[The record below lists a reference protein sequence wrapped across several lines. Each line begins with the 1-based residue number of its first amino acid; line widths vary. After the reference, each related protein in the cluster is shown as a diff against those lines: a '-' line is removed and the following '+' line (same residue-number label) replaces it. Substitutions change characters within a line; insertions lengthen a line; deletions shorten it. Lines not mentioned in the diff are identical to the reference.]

1 MSSTRAHWHSA
12 LVAAL
17 CLLPVASAGDT
28 QRWQWNDGRQVRV
41 ATYPTLRPFPDAPG
55 SSPALPTI
63 AHGYAELVARHSG
76 LTFIDTPYDS
86 LGKALM
92 ALCTHEAD
100 LILVQGSAVDHK
112 ASCDLQTGRRGFPG
126 AVTALAGR
134 NGTRL
139 PRDADGLDAVVLAAV
154 QGGAYPA
161 WLAQQANG
169 INVLPMPNFYAAL
182 AAVEAGAA
190 DAAIGM
196 ETSLRPVVRRHFSA
210 GLKLQTI
217 RSGFPDQLHL
227 LARADDRMLL
237 DRVEQGLD
245 RISLEEHAIL
255 GHRWATRTLPA
266 SIADVSAQTAMRTSS
281 FILPL
286 AMLTLLA
293 LGGLWLRRRFGARQ
307 RQRSLSQASAVGML
321 SHEVRNSAHL
331 VISALDLLRQQQ
343 LPASARDLVNAA
355 NRATLELRGRLN
367 RALDFSR
374 LAAGTFQPK
383 PCPCDAADIA
393 SQALD
398 AVSPEAQRKGLTL
411 HLDVSP
417 QPLPGLELDPDCLRQ
432 LLDNLLG
439 NAIKFTDAGGI
450 ELRVQMLADA
460 DAAHLLVDVIDS
472 GIGIAPAQMAVLFQP
487 FQPGDEV
494 QARGGSGLGLSIC
507 RELARSMGGAL
518 DVHSVQGRGSRFSLR
533 LPATVIPLP
542 DAQVA
547 SAAPPIVA
555 PLLAGVDVLLV
566 EDHAL
571 SRRVLAAQLRK
582 QGATVHEVSSA
593 GAALL
598 CQATAQHAVILLD
611 IELGQSTG
619 YALAPQL
626 RKASMDKGQ
635 TTQILAL
642 SAHTGA
648 AHQQCCLQAG
658 FDGVLSKPLQLD
670 ALLQALGR
678 GDAGATPD
686 VHDRDTLAPEMAEDL
701 RREHAATERAARA
714 RDSVAL
720 AHHAHRL
727 HGALQMQGL
736 HELAAMAAT
745 LAQLGRERT
754 PDWGAALH
762 LVDQLRDVNG
772 PGTTG
777 AVQLP

>member
-1 MSSTRAHWHSA
+1 MSTTRARWHSA
-12 LVAAL
+12 FVAAL

-28 QRWQWNDGRQVRV
+28 QRWQWDDGRQVRV

-55 SSPALPTI
+55 SRPALPTI
-63 AHGYAELVARHSG
+63 AHGYAELVERHSG

-86 LGKALM
+86 LSKALM

-100 LILVQGSAVDHK
+100 LILVQGSAIDHK
-112 ASCDLQTGRRGFPG
+112 ASCGLQTGRRGFPG

-161 WLAQQANG
+161 WLAQQAEG
-169 INVLPMPNFYAAL
+169 INVLPVPNIYAAL

-217 RSGFPDQLHL
+217 RTGFPDQLHL
-227 LARADDRMLL
+227 LARTDDRMLL

-255 GHRWATRTLPA
+255 GHRWAVRTLPP
-266 SIADVSAQTAMRTSS
+266 SIADALAQTAVRSS
-281 FILPL
+281 AVTLPL
-286 AMLTLLA
+286 AMLVLV
-293 LGGLWLRRRFGARQ
+293 GLWLRHRLVGRGRH
-307 RQRSLSQASAVGML
+307 RSLSQASAVGML

-331 VISALDLLRQQQ
+331 VISALDLLRQLQ
-343 LPASARDLVNAA
+343 LPASAQDLVNVA

-398 AVSPEAQRKGLTL
+398 AISPEAQRKGLTL

-417 QPLPGLELDPDCLRQ
+417 QPLPWLELDPDCLRQ

-450 ELRVQMLADA
+450 ELRLQMLADA

-487 FQPGDEV
+487 FQPGDEG

-533 LPATVIPLP
+533 LPATITPLP
-542 DAQVA
+542 DAQIA
-547 SAAPPIVA
+547 TAAPSIAA
-555 PLLAGVDVLLV
+555 PLLAGLDVLLV
-566 EDHAL
+566 EDHRL

-598 CQATAQHAVILLD
+598 RQATAQHAVIVLD
-611 IELGQSTG
+611 IELGHSNG

-626 RKASMDKGQ
+626 RQASAAKGG

-648 AHQQCCLQAG
+648 AHQQRCLRAG
-658 FDGVLSKPLQLD
+658 FDGVLSKPLQLG

-678 GDAGATPD
+678 GHAAANPAM
-686 VHDRDTLAPEMAEDL
+686 HDRVALAAEMAEDL
-701 RREHAATERAARA
+701 RREHAAAERAAQA
-714 RDSVAL
+714 HDFVAL

-745 LAQLGRERT
+745 LAQHGRERT
-754 PDWGAALH
+754 PDWVTALH
-762 LVDQLRDVNG
+762 LVDQLRVVHG
-772 PGTTG
+772 PGIAG
-777 AVQLP
+777 ALQPP

>member
-1 MSSTRAHWHSA
+1 MSCMPTPWRTVAMA
-12 LVAAL
+12 AAL
-17 CLLPVASAGDT
+17 SLLPCASAGDT
-28 QRWQWNDGRQVRV
+28 NLWQWGDGRQVRV

-55 SSPALPTI
+55 SRPVLPTI
-63 AHGYAELVARHSG
+63 AHGYAELVERHSG
-76 LTFIDTPYDS
+76 LTFVDTPYDS
-86 LGKALM
+86 LRQALI
-92 ALCTHEAD
+92 ALCSREAD
-100 LILVQGSAVDHK
+100 LILVQGSALDHD
-112 ASCDLQTGRRGFPG
+112 ASCALQTGRRSFPG
-126 AVTALAGR
+126 AMTALAGR

-154 QGGAYPA
+154 QGGAYPG
-161 WLAQQANG
+161 WLAEQAG
-169 INVLPMPNFYAAL
+169 DVRVLAVPNVYAAL

-196 ETSLRPVVRRHFSA
+196 EASLRPILRRHFSE
-210 GLKLQTI
+210 GLKLQPI

-227 LARADDRMLL
+227 LAHADDRALL

-245 RISLEEHAIL
+245 RISLEEHAAL
-255 GHRWATRTLPA
+255 GHRWAVQTLPG
-266 SIADVSAQTAMRTSS
+266 SIADALAQAGMRGSPS
-281 FILPL
+281 LLPL
-286 AMLTLLA
+286 AALTVGA
-293 LGGLWLRRRFGARQ
+293 LWLRRRLAGRW
-307 RQRSLSQASAVGML
+307 RQRSQSQARAVGML

-331 VISALDLLRQQQ
+331 VMSALDLLRQLQ
-343 LPASARDLVNAA
+343 LPASARDLVSAA
-355 NRATLELRGRLN
+355 NRATLELRARLN

-374 LAAGTFQPK
+374 LAAGTFQPS
-383 PCPCDAADIA
+383 PRPCDAAAIA
-393 SQALD
+393 NQALD
-398 AVSPEAQRKGLTL
+398 AVAPEAQRKGLSL

-450 ELRVQMLADA
+450 ELRMQLRSDA
-460 DAAHLLVDVIDS
+460 DAPQLLVDVIDS

-487 FQPGDEV
+487 FQPGDEG

-507 RELARSMGGAL
+507 RELAASMGGAL
-518 DVHSVQGRGSRFSLR
+518 DAHSVQGRGSRFSLR
-533 LPATVIPLP
+533 LPVTLILLP
-542 DAQVA
+542 DAQAPTVV
-547 SAAPPIVA
+547 AAPP
-555 PLLAGVDVLLV
+555 LAGLDVLLV
-566 EDHAL
+566 EDHSL

-582 QGATVHEVSSA
+582 HGADVHEVSSA

-598 CQATAQHAVILLD
+598 RQATAQHAVILLD
-611 IELGQSTG
+611 IELGHSNG

-626 RKASMDKGQ
+626 RQASTAKGG

-648 AHQQCCLQAG
+648 AHQQRCLQAG

-678 GDAGATPD
+678 GDAAADPAM
-686 VHDRDTLAPEMAEDL
+686 HDRVALAAEMAEDL
-701 RREHAATERAARA
+701 RREHAAAERAAQD
-714 RDSVAL
+714 RDFVAL

-745 LAQLGRERT
+745 LAQHGRERT

-762 LVDQLRDVNG
+762 LVDQLRVVHD
-772 PGTTG
+772 PGIAG
-777 AVQLP
+777 AVQPP